1 MRPVSPRS
9 TGVVL
14 LWLLLGGFLLLGALP
29 NESASIRL
37 GGLSVLWWYG
47 GVLAPVLGALVAIR
61 WLSDPLPAS
70 PRDE

>member
-1 MRPVSPRS
+1 MRPVSTRS

-14 LWLLLGGFLLLGALP
+14 LWLLLAGFLVLGALP
-29 NESASIRL
+29 NQTASIRL

-47 GVLAPVLGALVAIR
+47 GLLAPALGTLVAIR
-61 WLSDPLPAS
+61 WLADSP